1 MNTMTSRYPD
11 DRDLARVQ
19 QELDVLRV
27 PVAAAYSHQAQSARL
42 PDMRPTAP
50 ARDVIDRSRAGRP
63 SHGTRASSSTRWPS
77 WVARLLH
84 HGVVPP
90 TGC

>member
-27 PVAAAYSHQAQSARL
+27 PVAAAYSHQAPSARL

-63 SHGTRASSSTRWPS
+63 SRASSSTRRPS

>member
-27 PVAAAYSHQAQSARL
+27 PVAAAYSHQAPSARL
-42 PDMRPTAP
+42 PDMRPPAP